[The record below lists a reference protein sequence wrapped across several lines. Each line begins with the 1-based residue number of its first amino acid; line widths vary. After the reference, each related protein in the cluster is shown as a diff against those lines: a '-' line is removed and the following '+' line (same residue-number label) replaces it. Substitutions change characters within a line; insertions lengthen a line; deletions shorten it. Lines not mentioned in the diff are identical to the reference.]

1 MVLWVFH
8 GNFMVFSRVF
18 QGLFKESS
26 RAIQGSFAG
35 CSKGCQGCSSLFLGS
50 VSKVFRGRFKKM
62 FNVFL
67 KNFIMF
73 DTHCSY
79 PSRRRACSF
88 LGHPVWW
95 KYTLNKYVH
104 VLGTK
109 GSKKATTHKWKLFW
123 ESNYIDGSH
132 ISQFLAHFMAFS
144 IFRTPCNL
152 LKCF

>member
-1 MVLWVFH
+1 MEISSF
-8 GNFMVFSRVF
+8 FSREF
-18 QGLFKESS
+18 QGIFKESS
-26 RAIQGSFAG
+26 RAFQESFAG

-50 VSKVFRGRFKKM
+50 VSKVFRGSFKKM

-79 PSRRRACSF
+79 PSWTRAYSF

-95 KYTLNKYVH
+95 KYTLNKYAH

-109 GSKKATTHKWKLFW
+109 GSQKAPTQSGKLFW
-123 ESNYIDGSH
+123 ESNCIDGSH
-132 ISQFLAHFMAFS
+132 IFQFLAHFKNFPF
-144 IFRTPCNL
+144 FRTPYSI
-152 LKCF
+152 FGAF